1 MANIKFDDYLNNE
14 LLRSSFILYCEKVM
28 PITESLFE
36 IADASYSKAVM
47 NEERKNREITP
58 FTYFF
63 FK

>member
-1 MANIKFDDYLNNE
+1 
-14 LLRSSFILYCEKVM
+14 M

-58 FTYFF
+58 FTYFL